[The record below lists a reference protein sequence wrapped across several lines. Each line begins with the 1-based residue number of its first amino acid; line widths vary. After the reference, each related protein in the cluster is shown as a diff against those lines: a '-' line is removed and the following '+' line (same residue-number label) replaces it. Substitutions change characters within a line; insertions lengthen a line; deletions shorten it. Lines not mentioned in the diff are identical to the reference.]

1 MRRHAQFAGARTLR
15 LAAARD
21 EIGKAEIIHVLGQLR
36 GVHAQIAAQ
45 LPENVDDFGLS
56 YFIPGG
62 SKAERARARELGMAV
77 HPYILAWQMPTHHFK
92 DYSAMPPMEDRI
104 AELKSWLPITNERG
118 HRNFK
123 SKSDLA
129 KLVLGSM
136 PLQADGTHPLSL
148 EWYDGVVHY
157 WRLNVD
163 PRLPAPSAASHF
175 FDVIKNWGMDTIDGV
190 YLDNVYVQDFNNVR
204 PDHLVVMTESL
215 VYDPETAQPCAHAM
229 QHQVAFVKALGDWLH
244 PLGKSISGNVFAG
257 GSYRFNATLIDVFGS
272 ETGCWGSGK
281 NRDER
286 LISGE
291 AYPDDGAC

>member
-1 MRRHAQFAGARTLR
+1 
-15 LAAARD
+15 
-21 EIGKAEIIHVLGQLR
+21 
-36 GVHAQIAAQ
+36 
-45 LPENVDDFGLS
+45 
-56 YFIPGG
+56 
-62 SKAERARARELGMAV
+62 
-77 HPYILAWQMPTHHFK
+77 
-92 DYSAMPPMEDRI
+92 MPPMEDRI
-104 AELKSWLPITNERG
+104 AELKSWLPITNEKG

-175 FDVIKNWGMDTIDGV
+175 FDVIKGWGLDTIDGV
-190 YLDNVYVQDFNNVR
+190 YLDNVYVQNFNNVR
-204 PDHLVVMTESL
+204 PDHLAVMTEPL

-257 GSYRFNATLIDVFGS
+257 GGYRFNATLIDVFGS
-272 ETGCWGSGK
+272 ETGCWGNGK

-291 AYPDDGAC
+291 AYPDEGMCEKRFFAYHRPVSDMLQDGNWTTPAPAITAEGIAAGLNKPLNDLFVPVGVNKPLDSIPVS